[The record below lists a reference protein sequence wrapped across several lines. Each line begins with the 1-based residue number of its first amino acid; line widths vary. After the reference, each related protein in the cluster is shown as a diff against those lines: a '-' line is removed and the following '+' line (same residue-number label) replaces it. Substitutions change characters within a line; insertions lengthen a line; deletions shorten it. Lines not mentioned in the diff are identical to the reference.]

1 MSALNSGGELRMV
14 AASKLELLKP
24 PDQLLA
30 VMTVLDKDGANQ
42 DDLGFVMDLQRPSAT
57 NSSRLE
63 VAEQLV
69 QDQQSGSPV
78 RVAQTMERL
87 AMHTRSLN
95 KQAYFSLLDKPLLGD
110 QISNW
115 FSVCVSFALFK
126 VPIANPYITGTA
138 SICQLPEYGM
148 RFWRERQIDFKKYFP
163 SPMTHPKTD
172 RWCPG
177 ACRSSDVDQGDAL
190 LR

>member
-1 MSALNSGGELRMV
+1 MHGTPFHDPRVLAIVLLALLSSIRNPRVSSPTAETTRIATASAEGAWSRTRNFV
-14 AASKLELLKP
+14 ALKLGILKP

-30 VMTVLDKDGANQ
+30 VMTVFDKYGANQ

-69 QDQQSGSPV
+69 QDQQSDSPV

-95 KQAYFSLLDKPLLGD
+95 KQAYFSLLDKPLL
-110 QISNW
+110 
-115 FSVCVSFALFK
+115 
-126 VPIANPYITGTA
+126 
-138 SICQLPEYGM
+138 
-148 RFWRERQIDFKKYFP
+148 
-163 SPMTHPKTD
+163 
-172 RWCPG
+172 
-177 ACRSSDVDQGDAL
+177 
-190 LR
+190 